1 MIHIEC
7 SFELPSNS
15 AWLLVERWLVF
26 IHERLP
32 RSVSLRYIRGGRVEC
47 LNEEHSISVHWVLNS
62 IWHAKRC
69 QNEFGSQCTKRRCS
83 VFKSKQYLQICI
95 TSGKKIMILYTKQ
108 PKNIKGDQLPTKSA
122 TELQDIYNNQ
132 LKWNTWSIQSGKF
145 VKTSI
150 KRLEQLTFSRPIEKN
165 LASNLQT

>member
-1 MIHIEC
+1 
-7 SFELPSNS
+7 
-15 AWLLVERWLVF
+15 
-26 IHERLP
+26 
-32 RSVSLRYIRGGRVEC
+32 
-47 LNEEHSISVHWVLNS
+47 
-62 IWHAKRC
+62 
-69 QNEFGSQCTKRRCS
+69 
-83 VFKSKQYLQICI
+83 
-95 TSGKKIMILYTKQ
+95 MILYTKQ